1 MERKTLVVPVT
12 ALRGFMERLL
22 LAVGCDHASA
32 EIAADVFLEADMRGV
47 GLQGLDHM
55 HSLIRGIRNGHIDP
69 MGIPHLKSE
78 GTAFVLID
86 GRRGPGQRAATMAV
100 DLVVKNA
107 RAAGSC
113 SVAIINSSDIFMLGY
128 YAERIARAGL
138 VGFVFTSTAPLV
150 HPYGGIEKI
159 LGTNPLAISFP
170 TADEFPVVIDM
181 ATSALSASRV
191 RHASYFGE
199 EVPEGVGVDEHG
211 RPTRNPRLMRPGG
224 AIGPLAGHKGF
235 ALGLAV
241 ALLSGPL
248 VGANTGLELQSW
260 QTDAQG
266 PQGAWGHF
274 MFAID
279 PAAFGD
285 SRAFRAAVSAYLAQ
299 IRNSRKANGVDEIRV
314 PGWRGLKTRE
324 RSLREGV
331 TLYEVVWSRALDLAK
346 ELHVEAPRL

>member
-12 ALRGFMERLL
+12 ALRDFMERLL

-32 EIAADVFLEADMRGV
+32 VIAADVFLEADMRGV

-69 MGIPHLKSE
+69 TGIPHLKSE
-78 GTAFVLID
+78 GMAFVLID
-86 GRRGPGQRAATMAV
+86 GHRGPGQRAATMAV
-100 DLVVKNA
+100 DLIVKKA
-107 RAAGSC
+107 LAAGSC
-113 SVAIINSSDIFMLGY
+113 SAAIINSSDIFMLSY
-128 YAERIARAGL
+128 YAECIARAGL

-150 HPYGGIEKI
+150 HPYGGIDKI

-170 TADEFPVVIDM
+170 TADAFPVVIDM

-191 RHASYFGE
+191 RHAAYFGE
-199 EVPEGVGVDEHG
+199 EVPEGGGVDEHG

-241 ALLSGPL
+241 AVLSGPL
-248 VGANTGLELQSW
+248 VGANTGLGLQSW
-260 QTDAQG
+260 QTDEQG

-285 SRAFRAAVSAYLAQ
+285 SQAFRAAVSNYLAQ
-299 IRNSRKANGVDEIRV
+299 IRNSRKTNGVNEIRI
-314 PGWRGLKTRE
+314 PGWRSLKTRE

-346 ELHVEAPRL
+346 VLNVEAPRL